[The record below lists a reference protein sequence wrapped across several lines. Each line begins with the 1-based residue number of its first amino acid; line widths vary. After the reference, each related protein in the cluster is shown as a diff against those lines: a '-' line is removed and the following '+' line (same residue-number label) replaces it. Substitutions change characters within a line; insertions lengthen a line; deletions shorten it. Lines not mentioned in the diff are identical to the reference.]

1 MCSVAMHRKKLIE
14 LVTRHLE
21 RYPAM
26 ELPDVYK
33 LLYQS
38 VMGPAHILHN
48 KELAYSYLK
57 KEFKSLDENYET
69 ELYVDVSLEHEIVRL
84 NIPVYQNHGTA
95 ETLFEMLHETAKQIT
110 PDKKKLIYY
119 WAELGLLIENKNF
132 ENFTPNEWKKLNKTL
147 SENDFLPL
155 SHSDTYK
162 ELYKPS
168 YRIVLKG
175 LINIT

>member
-1 MCSVAMHRKKLIE
+1 MCSAVMNQKKLIE
-14 LVTRHLE
+14 LVTRHVM

-48 KELAYSYLK
+48 KKLAYSYLK
-57 KEFKSLDENYET
+57 KELEYNSEDYET
-69 ELYVDVSLEHEIVRL
+69 GLYVDISLDHELVRL
-84 NIPVYQNHGTA
+84 NIPVYRNHGNA
-95 ETLFEMLHETAKQIT
+95 ETLFEMLLETAKQIT
-110 PDKKKLIYY
+110 PDKKRLMGY
-119 WAELGLLIENKNF
+119 WFELGSLIENKNF
-132 ENFTPNEWKKLNKTL
+132 DNCTPNEWNKLNKIL
-147 SENDFLPL
+147 SKKNFPHL
-155 SHSDTYK
+155 SHSDKYK

-175 LINIT
+175 LINIM